1 MSTSLALPPVAT
13 AAWPEGPASSAT
25 GRWLAST
32 KRMSSASGLALSRVS
47 CIHQFSFYLCVTA
60 SLARARSY
68 DNVLT
73 YPCMVPPVRTEKR
86 LERRVVDGVEQEV
99 EVEVELPLKRLFLFP
114 GKEVR

>member
-1 MSTSLALPPVAT
+1 MASVTEEDELTFKPRPVET
-13 AAWPEGPASSAT
+13 RAW
-25 GRWLAST
+25 
-32 KRMSSASGLALSRVS
+32 
-47 CIHQFSFYLCVTA
+47 
-60 SLARARSY
+60 SY

-86 LERRVVDGVEQEV
+86 IEKRIVGGVERDI